1 MTCKSVLK
9 CVTREKLLVD
19 NNELIKA
26 VDETF
31 SITIWFAFSLIYIYI
46 YIHIYIYMQ

>member
-1 MTCKSVLK
+1 MCHK
-9 CVTREKLLVD
+9 RKLIVD

-46 YIHIYIYMQ
+46 YIYTLYIYIYIYMQ